1 VNKLWARP
9 MLAICAALAAPNA
22 PLAQQ
27 GDPACARFDYV
38 YEGPPAEW
46 SAPRIALA
54 PATYDAIPED
64 ALRCPGAE
72 YALWTENPD
81 MMAAEPVRSASVLA
95 AGPEGRG
102 LRLDL
107 TEVHWGVE
115 PVWLNEKLIYLRV
128 VWGRIFYTDLILNAE
143 TAEAVYAMDV
153 RWACVE

>member
-1 VNKLWARP
+1 MSALRWTTG
-9 MLAICAALAAPNA
+9 LASLVAAFAVSAH
-22 PLAQQ
+22 AQQ
-27 GDPACARFDYV
+27 SAPACDRFDYV
-38 YEGPPAEW
+38 YEGPPGEW

-54 PATYDAIPED
+54 PARFDAFPDD
-64 ALRCPGAE
+64 ALRSPGLG

-81 MMAAEPVRSASVLA
+81 MRIAQPVRNSSVMA
-95 AGPEGRG
+95 AGPGGRG

-107 TEVHWGVE
+107 TEVRWGVE
-115 PVWLNEKLIYLRV
+115 PVWLNEKLLYLRV